1 MSIICPNFNNKEVK
15 QQFDEIAAATSE
27 QAAYHIWS
35 QNNGNAIDRAPN
47 GAPSKLFSD
56 LLEHFNGD
64 RKATIQAKAKVFSES
79 FKTWFGDWNTKS
91 KTVST
96 DAAKRLV
103 AYLEEIPKESRYKTL
118 AQLLIDS
125 ESLPFSLRYFD
136 INNNRDDIVG
146 TSGQWNSFANL
157 IEVLGSNV
165 NDDSITKTLLHEL
178 IHYNT
183 EYLLETYRK
192 NPDNLTETQRKNI
205 ESIHKAINYAKK
217 YILDNYD
224 ESKFRSIKEKQG
236 VTSRIFYA
244 FDNHQEIE
252 IDEVISEAFT
262 NPAFQEVLNEIPY
275 EGTKQSIFDRII
287 EAIVNIFGLKVK
299 DNSVLKEIITHSSE
313 LTEIESRIKST
324 NVSKVVDEN
333 GEPIIL
339 YHTVLP
345 SYNASFGVFNTIN
358 EEGNQTMIY
367 FTDNLDMSK
376 SYARNH
382 RLFKTLDNVKK
393 RLSEIPAEII
403 KRNEYVT
410 SNLNKLTSDETY
422 IKELGYTGFED
433 QSLLDLIDY
442 YKKSQVDYT
451 ESRAKEKA
459 ELEAIIENPKSIEYT
474 KLGFLNLK
482 NPLVINGR
490 GNWWNELSLNPDD
503 DIVKMAKHND
513 LVNKTIEDRTRGE
526 AERKL
531 KDNPALEVLPYD
543 ELLGDD
549 EIEKIRNEVT
559 EEVLKELGDL
569 YKFESTRT
577 IEEYARNIE
586 QYDGVIFENI
596 RDYGAGGI
604 KFGNDFM
611 ANTVYAAKNPNQI
624 KSAVGNT
631 GEFSKETPNIYA
643 AQSSSTAIP
652 LTDSSKWLY
661 RKYNLLN
668 SKGEIK
674 TIPYTSK
681 KQIAT
686 ADKWVATLNKNKLNY
701 KFAIK
706 LTPVG
711 HKILIY
717 DTTPNLFG
725 SNSTESEILNKINA
739 LSPEELRGQA
749 VESPKVNT
757 NIVNSNDVFAELTN
771 SEDTTLATL
780 ATAVKSMVDS
790 LSDEGIE
797 IVYTSETLDT
807 LFPGTLIHS
816 KTPAVY
822 DPVSN
827 KIYVSTSVSLQGHA
841 YSGNPK
847 HAMQRILL
855 HEIVHAYTVK
865 ALHGDSAAAK
875 KLNELFEAYKAKHTD
890 YAATNIAEFVA
901 ELFSNPSVM
910 TNMMDI
916 ESGNMSL
923 LQRLYEWFKSLFTS
937 KSELSSEAVQ
947 AVLDLITE
955 HNADM
960 TLTLDDEQAP
970 IPFAANSVREE
981 LAIERLNSTFND
993 VKESILSKLA
1003 TLRYNK
1009 FNKQAAAKSEKE
1021 QSSLL
1026 YRLKTISEN
1035 LTGEAMMDMAD
1046 QLDGIVEYID
1056 NVASSMTD
1064 MRTLLVGDGTT
1075 KGIEQRM
1082 QEAISSNDAATLQE
1096 IEAILDDFYRNSLKP
1111 IKDNLDKIYDTL
1123 TEPNNRNVYM
1133 PVVGIDQYQIILDM
1147 THGLIEQ
1154 LSPERMA
1161 NQDNIGYTYKNIA
1174 IQKTQNYLLNRGI
1187 EAKDPGIMNALKN
1200 WLKIDRD
1207 INFFER
1213 WAGSSTSSRN
1223 FILRLVAKQIND
1235 IDNYV
1240 VRTHHN
1246 AFAKL
1251 RKVAVGTNKRMH
1263 LFELDENGK
1272 KTGFLIRDRKYGVYN
1287 TDRSAFRDSWLMSH
1301 DILSFNDLKLNKQ
1314 LYKQYLKDMNV
1325 WIDERAN
1332 RRYTKEYYDI
1342 FADLSVEATEALDE
1356 ANDMIENIVYQYRGK
1371 TTRKIRFEDMPEDVY
1386 EEYKYAIQRKRN
1398 LANPYNYDTGEA
1410 KTGLEK
1416 DIADEIRAMNEK
1428 LSKGLKSKANMD
1440 AFYAE
1445 MQAVKDSSEPIPFG
1459 KSKYDLWLERN
1470 TRFDYTEDFKKFL
1483 EMRAKKEYGDA
1494 YNNLRE
1500 SLNNILNLYRNHNN
1514 EIDYTIMP
1522 ESAKEMV
1529 RRLDIAMAKIA
1540 ATKRGGVRS
1549 QKAFNVRLSE
1559 VVNENGGKDALVSG
1573 VDTYV
1578 DGTKVRYH
1586 SYLTKLEPID
1596 SANNVV
1602 RVPNNNWNETTEE
1615 SSYWNPDYDSAVK
1628 DKEQPKKSIARYNND
1643 KGFELLNP
1651 NSPRFDKNLRDLYD
1665 AIIDMI
1671 HEANDKLHFQENA
1684 NDYKLPQKTGGFQN
1698 YIAGAGLIHGFG
1710 KYIKDH
1716 TRILSQDEGF
1726 GGDHMTTADGRRI
1739 LLPPTHYMAM
1749 LDDTTIGTNDLV
1761 GVVGAYYKMALNYEA
1776 KEKIS
1781 HQLNLINDI
1790 VKDYAEYNSEGTRRR
1805 SPDANLSKKID
1816 QLIKMFVYGEKN
1828 AKYELNL
1835 LGTKI
1840 AIGKLLNSFTSWGRN
1855 SGLAHN
1861 PRSAMTGG
1869 ISAAT
1874 FYYNESKVGNIYNG
1888 SNLTNGTAVAL
1899 KEYLTLKMLM
1909 DTGKNVSTNSLIFGM
1924 MEYNGISF
1932 DQDEETKHVGRMRIG
1947 RIAGNIG
1954 AKYNFFKLASILP
1967 NSFILPAIYD
1977 NYRLVTKQDG
1987 TKEFMSENHF
1997 VKFEEIPGISNDNPA
2012 SIKQKQAI
2020 FRTFKENLWSAY
2032 SQDKDGTI
2040 RVKDE
2045 YKQYVTAELENEVT
2059 SKAKWV
2065 ASHAEGM
2072 ATGVDKTGLFYH
2084 PAAAVMFLFRY
2095 FIMKN
2100 IENAFAKMHWNYEIK
2115 TVMMGTLTALFQGYM
2130 YGTNHKW
2137 YTKLYNRIDA
2147 IRDSSGFVS
2156 FIKAIAIGKSSPEMN
2171 AKRLAAL
2178 EELKKEFGDIDIKTE
2193 IARYQTRFN
2202 SQISGFFFWSIVVS
2216 NLISII
2222 FGGDT
2227 DDDDDYFVNMGL
2239 YMLRR
2244 VELETGS
2251 RYNPSDIASIVN
2263 SISPLTKHFSNV
2275 IHAIN
2280 MFEESDDKKIKKG
2293 AYKGLY
2299 GWQRDVIRVV
2309 PILNAYYNMKNPKEK
2324 LNNLKNTLNR

>member
-15 QQFDEIAAATSE
+15 QQFDELVAATSE

-35 QNNGNAIDRAPN
+35 QNEGLPIDYTPVNREVVVDIDQRIEDVSNMILNKLSIKKSVYRSKRDAYEYRDSSTNRYVIDRIKTVYHNITGLQIGGEYSTIDEVVENLKFDIRNGLRDRIQKNRDEAADNLENYVQLSPYAIKEGLLNFLKYKDPKKLAEYPNYMQTMIYDVFPYLYGYSRFKSDKQKFAYATLKLNDPSSAENKRLSKILALNAKEAIILKSRLKKLDTLLNFITLVHDANARIERKVLSEMDRAIEFKQYLDSKEAAKKDEINKAYPLTEVHQKATLFSRSVRFDTMPEQYRSIYKLFPTIQIYAEGSDTILADSDARSLLKTIISLNGKYSELAKTLLQYAKKNNIKVNLAVHRVSDGAAAFVAYRLKREYTELGPSSIVTHAILSIDYDSQNFKKEPEKLIMHEIVHSLTTLRIVTDPKLKAALEEYVNYCKKYVESHSAVSRSFGLDSVYGFTNPQEFIAEFFSNSEFQELLRAIPAMDDKRFSNIFEEVLNRILEFLGIRSKNAYSQIEPIMYEILKMEDEIFEDIPGLKDLVVKQEAANNMENAPN

-64 RKATIQAKAKVFSES
+64 RVLAIQAKAKVFAKS
-79 FKTWFGDWNTKS
+79 FKMPENT
-91 KTVST
+91 
-96 DAAKRLV
+96 A
-103 AYLEEIPKESRYKTL
+103 
-118 AQLLIDS
+118 
-125 ESLPFSLRYFD
+125 D
-136 INNNRDDIVG
+136 I
-146 TSGQWNSFANL
+146 
-157 IEVLGSNV
+157 
-165 NDDSITKTLLHEL
+165 
-178 IHYNT
+178 
-183 EYLLETYRK
+183 
-192 NPDNLTETQRKNI
+192 
-205 ESIHKAINYAKK
+205 
-217 YILDNYD
+217 
-224 ESKFRSIKEKQG
+224 
-236 VTSRIFYA
+236 
-244 FDNHQEIE
+244 
-252 IDEVISEAFT
+252 
-262 NPAFQEVLNEIPY
+262 
-275 EGTKQSIFDRII
+275 
-287 EAIVNIFGLKVK
+287 
-299 DNSVLKEIITHSSE
+299 
-313 LTEIESRIKST
+313 
-324 NVSKVVDEN
+324 DEN
-333 GEPIIL
+333 GEPKIE
-339 YHTVLP
+339 YV
-345 SYNASFGVFNTIN
+345 
-358 EEGNQTMIY
+358 
-367 FTDNLDMSK
+367 
-376 SYARNH
+376 
-382 RLFKTLDNVKK
+382 
-393 RLSEIPAEII
+393 LSE
-403 KRNEYVT
+403 T
-410 SNLNKLTSDETY
+410 NKDS
-422 IKELGYTGFED
+422 
-433 QSLLDLIDY
+433 
-442 YKKSQVDYT
+442 
-451 ESRAKEKA
+451 
-459 ELEAIIENPKSIEYT
+459 
-474 KLGFLNLK
+474 
-482 NPLVINGR
+482 
-490 GNWWNELSLNPDD
+490 
-503 DIVKMAKHND
+503 
-513 LVNKTIEDRTRGE
+513 TI
-526 AERKL
+526 
-531 KDNPALEVLPYD
+531 
-543 ELLGDD
+543 
-549 EIEKIRNEVT
+549 
-559 EEVLKELGDL
+559 
-569 YKFESTRT
+569 F
-577 IEEYARNIE
+577 
-586 QYDGVIFENI
+586 
-596 RDYGAGGI
+596 
-604 KFGNDFM
+604 
-611 ANTVYAAKNPNQI
+611 
-624 KSAVGNT
+624 
-631 GEFSKETPNIYA
+631 A
-643 AQSSSTAIP
+643 AQSASTPIP

-668 SKGEIK
+668 SKGEVK

-681 KQIAT
+681 KEIDSAN
-686 ADKWVATLNKNKLNY
+686 KWVATLNNNKSNY
-701 KFAIK
+701 RFEVR
-706 LTPVG
+706 LTPSG
-711 HKILIY
+711 HKIFIY

-725 SNSTESEILNKINA
+725 SNSTESEILNKLNA
-739 LSPEELRGQA
+739 VSPEELRSSSNA
-749 VESPKVNT
+749 LPRVNT
-757 NIVNSNDVFAELTN
+757 NITNSNDVFAELTN

-780 ATAVKSMVDS
+780 ANAVKSMVDS

-797 IVYTSETLDT
+797 IVYTSETLDNV
-807 LFPGTLIHS
+807 FPGTPIHS

-841 YSGNPK
+841 YSSNPK

-901 ELFSNPSVM
+901 ELFSNPAVM

-937 KSELSSEAVQ
+937 KSALSSEAVQ

-1056 NVASSMTD
+1056 NVANSMTD
-1064 MRTLLVGDGTT
+1064 MRTLLVGDSNT

-1082 QEAISSNDAATLQE
+1082 QEAISSKDATTLQE

-1147 THGLIEQ
+1147 AHGLIEQ

-1161 NQDNIGYTYKNIA
+1161 NQDNIGYLYKNIA

-1200 WLKIDRD
+1200 WLKIDSD

-1223 FILRLVAKQIND
+1223 FILRLIAKQIND

-1263 LFELDENGK
+1263 LFELDENGN

-1287 TDRSAFRDSWLMSH
+1287 TDRSAFRDSWLMAH
-1301 DILSFNDLKLNKQ
+1301 DILSFNDLKLDKQ
-1314 LYKQYLKDMNV
+1314 LYKQYLKDMNA

-1342 FADLSVEATEALDE
+1342 FADLSVEATEALEE
-1356 ANDMIENIVYQYRGK
+1356 ANDMIESIVYQYRDK
-1371 TTRKIRFEDMPEDVY
+1371 TTRKSRFEDMPEDVY
-1386 EEYKYAIQRKRN
+1386 EEYKYALQRKRN

-1445 MQAVKDSSEPIPFG
+1445 MQSVKDSSEPVPFG

-1483 EMRAKKEYGDA
+1483 EMRAKKEYGDT

-1549 QKAFNVRLSE
+1549 QKAFNVRLSD
-1559 VVNENGGKDALVSG
+1559 VVNENGGKDALVPG
-1573 VDTYV
+1573 TDTYV

-1596 SANNVV
+1596 SANNMV

-1615 SSYWNPDYDSAVK
+1615 SLYWNPDYDPTVR
-1628 DKEQPKKSIARYNND
+1628 DKEQPKTSIARYNND

-1665 AIIDMI
+1665 AILDMI
-1671 HEANDKLHFQENA
+1671 HDANNKLHFQENA

-1716 TRILSQDEGF
+1716 TKILSQDEGF
-1726 GGDHMTTADGRRI
+1726 GGDHMTTADGRRV

-1749 LDDTTIGTNDLV
+1749 LDDTRVGTNDLV

-1781 HQLNLINDI
+1781 HQLNLLNDI
-1790 VKDYAEYNSEGTRRR
+1790 IKDYAEYNSEGTRRR
-1805 SPDANLSKKID
+1805 SPDSNLSKKID

-1840 AIGKLLNSFTSWGRN
+1840 AIGKLLNLFTKWGRN
-1855 SGLAHN
+1855 SGLAYN

-1874 FYYNESKVGNIYNG
+1874 FYYNESKAGNIYNG

-1909 DTGKNVSTNSLIFGM
+1909 DTGKNVSTNSFIFGM

-1997 VKFEEIPGISNDNPA
+1997 VKFEEIPGISNNDPA

-2059 SKAKWV
+2059 SKAKWI

-2084 PAAAVMFLFRY
+2084 PAAAIMFLFRY

-2137 YTKLYNRIDA
+2137 YSKVYKLIDKLRKVDA
-2147 IRDSSGFVS
+2147 NKIESERT
-2156 FIKAIAIGKSSPEMN
+2156 
-2171 AKRLAAL
+2171 AAL

-2202 SQISGFFFWSIVVS
+2202 SQISGFIFWSFIVS
-2216 NLISII
+2216 NLISLI
-2222 FGGDT
+2222 FGV
-2227 DDDDDYFVNMGL
+2227 DDDDNDDYFVSMGL

-2251 RYNPSDIASIVN
+2251 RYNPSDIASIIN

-2280 MFEESDDKKIKKG
+2280 LFEESDYKKIKKG

-2299 GWQRDVIRVV
+2299 GWQRDVIRVI

>member
-15 QQFDEIAAATSE
+15 QQFDELVAATSE

-35 QNNGNAIDRAPN
+35 QNEGNAIDRAPN

-56 LLEHFNGD
+56 LLEHFNSD
-64 RKATIQAKAKVFSES
+64 RVLAIQAKAKVFSKS
-79 FKTWFGDWNTKS
+79 FKEWFGDWQRSRSAYNI
-91 KTVST
+91 T
-96 DAAKRLV
+96 DASKKLITT
-103 AYLEEIPKESRYKTL
+103 LEEIINSTDRYSELAKVLLESDAIPYNLKYFR
-118 AQLLIDS
+118 IDNTR
-125 ESLPFSLRYFD
+125 EDIEGHEGMYHSL
-136 INNNRDDIVG
+136 
-146 TSGQWNSFANL
+146 ANL
-157 IEVLGSNV
+157 IEVLANNV
-165 NDDSITKTLLHEL
+165 SQTELNKALLHEL

-183 EYLLETYRK
+183 EGLLEAYRK
-192 NPDNLTETQRKNI
+192 DSSSLTEEQKN
-205 ESIHKAINYAKK
+205 AIKNLYDIVAYTKD
-217 YILDNYD
+217 YILKNYN
-224 ESKFRSIKEKQG
+224 EEQFREILKRQNSNIG
-236 VTSRIFYA
+236 SRLFYA
-244 FDNHQEIE
+244 FDNQNDLE
-252 IDEVISEAFT
+252 IDEFISEVFT
-262 NPAFQEVLNEIPY
+262 NPGFQEVLNNITY
-275 EGTKQSIFDRII
+275 NNTSKSIWSKVV
-287 EAIVNIFGLKVK
+287 EAISNIFGFPVNKG
-299 DNSVLKEIITHSSE
+299 SVL
-313 LTEIESRIKST
+313 ESALQYST
-324 NVSKVVDEN
+324 DLINLRNNEVSKVVDEN
-333 GEPIIL
+333 GEPLIVWHGTNVNID
-339 YHTVLP
+339 
-345 SYNASFGVFNTIN
+345 SFNYEDGRENNTGFYFTSDIEYAKDISRNKGGNTIMPVFLN
-358 EEGNQTMIY
+358 IKRPI
-367 FTDNLDMSK
+367 TDNEMISK
-376 SYARNH
+376 SM
-382 RLFKTLDNVKK
+382 
-393 RLSEIPAEII
+393 EG
-403 KRNEYVT
+403 
-410 SNLNKLTSDETY
+410 TY
-422 IKELGYTGFED
+422 I
-433 QSLLDLIDY
+433 
-442 YKKSQVDYT
+442 
-451 ESRAKEKA
+451 
-459 ELEAIIENPKSIEYT
+459 
-474 KLGFLNLK
+474 
-482 NPLVINGR
+482 
-490 GNWWNELSLNPDD
+490 LSG
-503 DIVKMAKHND
+503 
-513 LVNKTIEDRTRGE
+513 DR
-526 AERKL
+526 
-531 KDNPALEVLPYD
+531 
-543 ELLGDD
+543 
-549 EIEKIRNEVT
+549 
-559 EEVLKELGDL
+559 
-569 YKFESTRT
+569 
-577 IEEYARNIE
+577 YA
-586 QYDGVIFENI
+586 DGVIGHDKYTGEYIKSKGFEYNVL
-596 RDYGAGGI
+596 R
-604 KFGNDFM
+604 
-611 ANTVYAAKNPNQI
+611 PNQI
-624 KSAVGNT
+624 KSAVGNV
-631 GEFSKETPNIYA
+631 GEFSKDNNNIYA
-643 AQSSSTAIP
+643 AQSASTPIP

-668 SKGEIK
+668 SKGEVK
-674 TIPYTSK
+674 TVPYTNK
-681 KQIAT
+681 KDIDAVN
-686 ADKWVATLNKNKLNY
+686 KWVETLNNNKSNY
-701 KFAIK
+701 RFEVR
-706 LTPVG
+706 LTPAG
-711 HKILIY
+711 HKIFIY

-725 SNSTESEILNKINA
+725 SNSTESEILNKLNA
-739 LSPEELRGQA
+739 VSPEELRSSSN
-749 VESPKVNT
+749 ELPRVNT
-757 NIVNSNDVFAELTN
+757 NITNSNDVFTELTN

-780 ATAVKSMVDS
+780 ANAVKSMIDS

-797 IVYTSETLDT
+797 IVYTSDTLDNI
-807 LFPGTLIHS
+807 FPGTPIHS

-865 ALHGDSAAAK
+865 SLHGDSAAAK

-901 ELFSNPSVM
+901 ELFSNPAVM

-937 KSELSSEAVQ
+937 KSALSSEAVQ

-993 VKESILSKLA
+993 VKESILSKLV

-1056 NVASSMTD
+1056 NVANSMTD

-1082 QEAISSNDAATLQE
+1082 QEAISSKDAATLQE

-1133 PVVGIDQYQIILDM
+1133 PVVGVDQYQIILDM

-1154 LSPERMA
+1154 VSPERMA
-1161 NQDNIGYTYKNIA
+1161 NQDNIGYLYKNIA

-1223 FILRLVAKQIND
+1223 FILRLIAKQIND

-1287 TDRSAFRDSWLMSH
+1287 TDRSAFRDSWLMAH
-1301 DILSFNDLKLNKQ
+1301 DILSFNDLKLDKQ

-1332 RRYTKEYYDI
+1332 RRYTKKYYDI

-1356 ANDMIENIVYQYRGK
+1356 ANDMIESIVYQYRDK

-1386 EEYKYAIQRKRN
+1386 EEYKYALQRKRN
-1398 LANPYNYDTGEA
+1398 LANPYNYDTCEA

-1416 DIADEIRAMNEK
+1416 DIADEIRAMNEE

-1445 MQAVKDSSEPIPFG
+1445 MQAVKDSSEPVPFG

-1483 EMRAKKEYGDA
+1483 EMRAKKEYGEE
-1494 YNNLRE
+1494 YNNLRKV
-1500 SLNNILNLYRNHNN
+1500 LNDILNLYRNHNN

-1522 ESAKEMV
+1522 ERAKEMV

-1540 ATKRGGVRS
+1540 SSKRGGVRS
-1549 QKAFNVRLSE
+1549 QKAFNIRLSD

-1573 VDTYV
+1573 TDTYV
-1578 DGTKVRYH
+1578 DGTRVRYH

-1596 SANNVV
+1596 PANNMV
-1602 RVPNNNWNETTEE
+1602 RVPNNNWNETTSE
-1615 SSYWNPDYDSAVK
+1615 SLYWNEDYDSTVR
-1628 DKEQPKKSIARYNND
+1628 DKEQPKTSIARYNND

-1665 AIIDMI
+1665 AILDMM
-1671 HEANDKLHFQENA
+1671 HDANNKLHFQENA

-1698 YIAGAGLIHGFG
+1698 YIAGAGLIPGFG

-1716 TRILSQDEGF
+1716 TKILSQDEGF
-1726 GGDHMTTADGRRI
+1726 GSDNMTTADGRRV

-1749 LDDTTIGTNDLV
+1749 LNDTRVGTNDLV

-1781 HQLNLINDI
+1781 HQLNLLNDI
-1790 VKDYAEYNSEGTRRR
+1790 IKDYAEYNSDGTRRR
-1805 SPDANLSKKID
+1805 SPDSNLSKKID

-1840 AIGKLLNSFTSWGRN
+1840 AIGKLLNLFTKWGRD

-1874 FYYNESKVGNIYNG
+1874 FYYNESKAGNIYNG

-1899 KEYLTLKMLM
+1899 KEYLTLKTLM
-1909 DTGKNVSTNSLIFGM
+1909 DTGKNVSTNSFIFGM

-1997 VKFEEIPGISNDNPA
+1997 VKFEEVPGIGNNDPA

-2045 YKQYVTAELENEVT
+2045 YKQYVTAEIENEVT
-2059 SKAKWV
+2059 SKAKWI

-2084 PAAAVMFLFRY
+2084 PAAAIMFLFRY

-2137 YTKLYNRIDA
+2137 YSKLYNRIDA
-2147 IRDSSGFVS
+2147 IRDSSGFFS
-2156 FIKAIAIGKSSPEMN
+2156 FLKAVAVGKESPEMN

-2202 SQISGFFFWSIVVS
+2202 SQISGFIFWSYLVS
-2216 NLISII
+2216 NLISLI
-2222 FGGDT
+2222 FGV
-2227 DDDDDYFVNMGL
+2227 DDDDNDDYFVSMGL

-2251 RYNPSDIASIVN
+2251 RYNPSDIASIIN

-2275 IHAIN
+2275 VHAIN
-2280 MFEESDDKKIKKG
+2280 MFEESDGKKIKKG

-2299 GWQRDVIRVV
+2299 GWQRDVIRVI

>member
-15 QQFDEIAAATSE
+15 QQFDELVAATSE

-64 RKATIQAKAKVFSES
+64 RVLAIQAKAKVYSES
-79 FKTWFGDWNTKS
+79 FKTWF
-91 KTVST
+91 
-96 DAAKRLV
+96 
-103 AYLEEIPKESRYKTL
+103 
-118 AQLLIDS
+118 
-125 ESLPFSLRYFD
+125 
-136 INNNRDDIVG
+136 
-146 TSGQWNSFANL
+146 
-157 IEVLGSNV
+157 
-165 NDDSITKTLLHEL
+165 
-178 IHYNT
+178 
-183 EYLLETYRK
+183 
-192 NPDNLTETQRKNI
+192 
-205 ESIHKAINYAKK
+205 
-217 YILDNYD
+217 
-224 ESKFRSIKEKQG
+224 
-236 VTSRIFYA
+236 
-244 FDNHQEIE
+244 
-252 IDEVISEAFT
+252 
-262 NPAFQEVLNEIPY
+262 
-275 EGTKQSIFDRII
+275 EG
-287 EAIVNIFGLKVK
+287 
-299 DNSVLKEIITHSSE
+299 
-313 LTEIESRIKST
+313 
-324 NVSKVVDEN
+324 SKVVDEN
-333 GEPIIL
+333 DEPKIV
-339 YHTVLP
+339 YHG
-345 SYNASFGVFNTIN
+345 AKAVFS
-358 EEGNQTMIY
+358 EFKPAE
-367 FTDNLDMSK
+367 SK
-376 SYARNH
+376 SRQDVSTIIDDVTFFSDDKTIMEFFAITEKQSIASAISRAISIALDAQEESEEVIWNYVGKSIGKTPEFAKNFWMNEVPSDYKMEDGFADHRMTDPEVAKHKYLVFLNMRNPVVIDA
-382 RLFKTLDNVKK
+382 KGK
-393 RLSEIPAEII
+393 RADVVLEE
-403 KRNEYVT
+403 
-410 SNLNKLTSDETY
+410 NKDLINSSDEV
-422 IKELGYTGFED
+422 IINN
-433 QSLLDLIDY
+433 IDETVG
-442 YKKSQVDYT
+442 KKSTSTDY
-451 ESRAKEKA
+451 
-459 ELEAIIENPKSIEYT
+459 
-474 KLGFLNLK
+474 
-482 NPLVINGR
+482 LV
-490 GNWWNELSLNPDD
+490 
-503 DIVKMAKHND
+503 
-513 LVNKTIEDRTRGE
+513 
-526 AERKL
+526 
-531 KDNPALEVLPYD
+531 
-543 ELLGDD
+543 
-549 EIEKIRNEVT
+549 
-559 EEVLKELGDL
+559 
-569 YKFESTRT
+569 
-577 IEEYARNIE
+577 
-586 QYDGVIFENI
+586 
-596 RDYGAGGI
+596 
-604 KFGNDFM
+604 
-611 ANTVYAAKNPNQI
+611 KNPNQV

-631 GEFSKETPNIYA
+631 GEFSKENNNIYA
-643 AQSSSTAIP
+643 AQSASTAIP

-674 TIPYTSK
+674 TIPYTTK

-706 LTPVG
+706 LTPAG

-725 SNSTESEILNKINA
+725 SNSTESEILNKLNA
-739 LSPEELRGQA
+739 VSPEELR
-749 VESPKVNT
+749 SSSNTLPRVNT
-757 NIVNSNDVFAELTN
+757 NITNSNAVFTELIN
-771 SEDTTLATL
+771 SEDTTFATL
-780 ATAVKSMVDS
+780 ANAVKSMIDS

-797 IVYTSETLDT
+797 IVYTSETLDNV
-807 LFPGTLIHS
+807 FPGTPIHS

-822 DPVSN
+822 HPVSN
-827 KIYVSTSVSLQGHA
+827 KIYVSTSVSLVGHA

-847 HAMQRILL
+847 YAMQRILL

-865 ALHGDSAAAK
+865 SLHGDSAAAK

-901 ELFSNPSVM
+901 ELFSNPAVM

-937 KSELSSEAVQ
+937 KSALSSEAVQ

-993 VKESILSKLA
+993 IKESILSKLT

-1009 FNKQAAAKSEKE
+1009 FNRQAAAKSEKE

-1026 YRLKTISEN
+1026 YRLRTISEN

-1064 MRTLLVGDGTT
+1064 MRTLLVGDSNT

-1082 QEAISSNDAATLQE
+1082 QEAISNNDTATLQE
-1096 IEAILDDFYRNSLKP
+1096 IEAILDDFYRNALKP
-1111 IKDNLDKIYDTL
+1111 TKDNLDKIYDTL
-1123 TEPNNRNVYM
+1123 TETNNRNIYAS
-1133 PVVGIDQYQIILDM
+1133 VVGIDQYQIILDM

-1154 LSPERMA
+1154 ISPERMA
-1161 NQDNIGYTYKNIA
+1161 NQDNIGYIYKNIA

-1200 WLKIDRD
+1200 WLEVDND

-1213 WAGSSTSSRN
+1213 WAGSSTSSKN
-1223 FILRLVAKQIND
+1223 FILRLIAKQIND

-1240 VRTHHN
+1240 VKQAHTK
-1246 AFAKL
+1246 FAEL
-1251 RKVAVGTNKRMH
+1251 RKAAIQTSKHMY

-1272 KTGFLIRDRKYGVYN
+1272 KTGFFTRDRKYGVY
-1287 TDRSAFRDSWLMSH
+1287 TRDKSAFRDSWLKSH
-1301 DILSFNDLKLNKQ
+1301 NILSFNDLKLDKQ
-1314 LYKQYLKDMNV
+1314 LYKQYLKDMNAWV
-1325 WIDERAN
+1325 DERAN

-1356 ANDMIENIVYQYRGK
+1356 ANDMIENIVYQYRDK
-1371 TTRKIRFEDMPEDVY
+1371 TTRKPRFEDMPEDVY
-1386 EEYKYAIQRKRN
+1386 EEYKYALQRKRN

-1416 DIADEIRAMNEK
+1416 DIADEIKVMNEK

-1440 AFYAE
+1440 SFYAE
-1445 MQAVKDSSEPIPFG
+1445 MQAVKDASEPVPFG

-1483 EMRAKKEYGDA
+1483 EMRAKKEYGDT

-1514 EIDYTIMP
+1514 EVDYTIMP

-1549 QKAFNVRLSE
+1549 QKAFNVRLSD
-1559 VVNENGGKDALVSG
+1559 VVNENGGKDALAPG

-1586 SYLTKLEPID
+1586 SYLTKLEPVNP
-1596 SANNVV
+1596 ANNMV

-1615 SSYWNPDYDSAVK
+1615 SLYWNPDYDATVR
-1628 DKEQPKKSIARYNND
+1628 DKEQPKISVARYNND

-1651 NSPRFDKNLRDLYD
+1651 NSPKFDSNLRAFYDLLIDTMHD
-1665 AIIDMI
+1665 A
-1671 HEANDKLHFQENA
+1671 NTNKLHFQENA
-1684 NDYKLPQKTGGFQN
+1684 NDYKLPQKTGGFHN
-1698 YIAGAGLIHGFG
+1698 YIAGAGIISGFG
-1710 KYIKDH
+1710 KYIKDR
-1716 TRILSQDEGF
+1716 TRVLSQDEGF
-1726 GGDHMTTADGRRI
+1726 GGDNMTTADGRRV

-1749 LDDTTIGTNDLV
+1749 LDDTRVGSNDLTNLV
-1761 GVVGAYYKMALNYEA
+1761 MSYYKMALNYEA

-1790 VKDYAEYNSEGTRRR
+1790 IKDYAEYKSESGRHR

-1816 QLIKMFVYGEKN
+1816 QLIKMFVYGEKT
-1828 AKYELNL
+1828 AKYEIDV
-1835 LGTKI
+1835 LGVKLS
-1840 AIGKLLNSFTSWGRN
+1840 IGKLIDVFTKWGRDA
-1855 SGLAHN
+1855 GLAWN
-1861 PRSAMTGG
+1861 PRSALSGG
-1869 ISAAT
+1869 MSAAT
-1874 FYYNESKVGNIYNG
+1874 FYYNEANSGNIYNG
-1888 SNLTNGTAVAL
+1888 SNLTYGTGVAM
-1899 KEYLTLKMLM
+1899 KEYLLMKTLM
-1909 DTGKNVSTNSLIFGM
+1909 DAGKNVSTNSFLFGM

-1932 DQDEETKHVGRMRIG
+1932 DQGEEFQHVNRVRLG
-1947 RIAGNIG
+1947 RIAGRLG
-1954 AKYNFFKLASILP
+1954 GRYNFFKLASIFP
-1967 NSFILPAIYD
+1967 NSFALPAIYD
-1977 NYRLVTKQDG
+1977 NYRLITRQDG
-1987 TKEFMSENHF
+1987 TKAFMSENAF
-1997 VKFEEIPGISNDNPA
+1997 VKFEEIQGLTGNA
-2012 SIKQKQAI
+2012 SETIKQKQAI

-2032 SQDKDGTI
+2032 EQDKDGTI

-2045 YKQYVTAELENEVT
+2045 YKPYITAELENEVT
-2059 SKAKWV
+2059 SKSQWL

-2115 TVMMGTLTALFQGYM
+2115 TVMMGTLTAVFQGYL

-2137 YTKLYNRIDA
+2137 YSKLYNHIDA
-2147 IRDSSGFVS
+2147 IRDSRGLFS
-2156 FIKAIAIGKSSPEMN
+2156 FIKAAAFGKESPEMN

-2178 EELKKEFGDIDIKTE
+2178 EELKKEFGDVDIKTE

-2202 SQISGFFFWSIVVS
+2202 SQISGFFFWTFVVGT
-2216 NLISII
+2216 II
-2222 FGGDT
+2222 NVLFGGD
-2227 DDDDDYFVNMGL
+2227 DDENDDYFVSMGL

-2251 RYNPSDIASIVN
+2251 RYNPSDIASIIN

-2275 IHAIN
+2275 MHAIN
-2280 MFEESDDKKIKKG
+2280 LFEESDYKKIKKG

-2299 GWQRDVIRVV
+2299 GWQRDLIRVT
-2309 PILNAYYNMKNPKEK
+2309 PILNAYYNMTNPKEK